1 VLPTPK
7 QIQNLTSLA
16 INACHSERS
25 EESQNEMQNFV
36 QHDNG
41 VGVEHDRNGG
51 VPVPLT
57 EYQRSRWLNTKHA
70 TG

>member
-1 VLPTPK
+1 
-7 QIQNLTSLA
+7 
-16 INACHSERS
+16 
-25 EESQNEMQNFV
+25 MQNFV